1 MTETNESLEQILQNG
16 YRYALSLTHDSQMA
30 QDLLQ
35 SVCLKI
41 SKRGGPWE
49 IRYLITSIRNGYID
63 NLRRSRKLDF
73 YPIDDIDLVGDVD
86 LMLTSFDPDL
96 ESALAQLREDA
107 RELLYLSIVEG
118 YTASELA
125 ELTQKP
131 RGTILSILHRTKQK
145 LRGLLTQGLPNEK
158 RYGGGVNEH

>member
-1 MTETNESLEQILQNG
+1 MPKQPDNLDDILQNG
-16 YRYALSLTHDSQMA
+16 YRYALSLTHDSQLA

-41 SKRGGPWE
+41 SKKGGPWE
-49 IRYLITSIRNGYID
+49 IRYLIRSIRNGYID

-86 LMLTSFDPDL
+86 LMLTSFDPEL
-96 ESALAQLREDA
+96 ESALAQLREDS

-131 RGTILSILHRTKQK
+131 RGTILSILHRKTAYAGKMF
-145 LRGLLTQGLPNEK
+145 EF
-158 RYGGGVNEH
+158 